1 MKINQEATFFK
12 RDVFAKRHVF
22 VRIHRRSGSLSIVT
36 KEVRELNK
44 REKIYKFFSDLFGLE
59 LRKFSQL
66 NESEDFQKLK
76 AQRLKAQRLKAKDPL
91 IDNLNHIDQKIEHFN
106 KKKLFFIP
114 KIDRLKNDLSLQT
127 RPLKT
132 AIPPLSRSTQIASS
146 KAIAASKAK
155 PLKTKALTDQ
165 QLISFYRNEGRDI
178 SGRTIEDMWNFS
190 FQDKERK
197 HDYIQ
202 WLFPTTNAS
211 QFNSQAPVLN
221 TKLIEQL
228 KQDPVVIENLRTSLR
243 RMLEFYGLK
252 LKDNGIV
259 RIKGKFKERRKVWLT
274 PGNHNHLRLTRI
286 LNSLTL
292 FGLHREAND
301 LYDAL
306 MKIKKKYPS
315 QISDKTIQFWNQW
328 KASSSL

>member
-1 MKINQEATFFK
+1 MKINQETTFFQ
-12 RDVFAKRHVF
+12 RDVFSKRQIF
-22 VRIHRRSGSLSIVT
+22 VRIHRRSGLLSILT
-36 KEVRELNK
+36 KEVSELNK
-44 REKIYKFFSDLFGLE
+44 LEKIYKFFSDLLGLE
-59 LRKFSQL
+59 LRKFSRL
-66 NESEDFQKLK
+66 NKSENFQKLK
-76 AQRLKAQRLKAKDPL
+76 AKNIYL
-91 IDNLNHIDQKIEHFN
+91 INNLNHIDQRIERFN

-114 KIDRLKNDLSLQT
+114 RIDSLKNDLPLQP

-132 AIPPLSRSTQIASS
+132 AISPSPRSRAVASS
-146 KAIAASKAK
+146 KAKAASKVK
-155 PLKTKALTDQ
+155 SLKNKALTSR
-165 QLISFYRNEGRDI
+165 QLISFYRNEGKDI

-190 FQDKERK
+190 FQEKEKK

-202 WLFPTTNAS
+202 WLFPTKNAS
-211 QFNSQAPVLN
+211 QFNSRAPILS
-221 TKLIEQL
+221 TKLIEEL

-243 RMLEFYGLK
+243 SMLEFYGLK
-252 LKDNGIV
+252 LKDNGVV

-292 FGLHREAND
+292 FGLHQEAND
-301 LYDAL
+301 LFDAL

-315 QISDKTIQFWNQW
+315 KISDKTIQFWNQW